1 MITLLRLCSGQRNE
15 SEDHQKHEGLRV
27 KSYLGFAI
35 VCDVIKKARAFWGG
49 VFLER
54 RINRERRRWLF
65 CFGFYEMILYWDWV
79 RERERKEKSI

>member
-1 MITLLRLCSGQRNE
+1 M
-15 SEDHQKHEGLRV
+15 
-27 KSYLGFAI
+27 
-35 VCDVIKKARAFWGG
+35 
-49 VFLER
+49 FLER